1 MDEIHMKNILITGA
15 SRGIGESIKCILQNK
30 GFHCITPTRRELD
43 ILDLSSIE
51 SYFSSLDVH
60 IDGLVNNAA
69 INIIGDIDAI
79 NDNDIEKMISANLIA
94 PLKIIQFVVKGMK
107 HKRLGKIVN
116 ISSIWGIRSKE
127 FRTLYSL
134 TKFGINGVTKSLA
147 RELGKDNILVNS
159 IAPGYVNTEMTSQN
173 IPKDVQDKIKEDI
186 PLKRF
191 AEPEEIAQLV
201 AFLLSD
207 ENTYITG
214 QTLTIDGG
222 FLA

>member
-1 MDEIHMKNILITGA
+1 
-15 SRGIGESIKCILQNK
+15 
-30 GFHCITPTRRELD
+30 
-43 ILDLSSIE
+43 
-51 SYFSSLDVH
+51 
-60 IDGLVNNAA
+60 
-69 INIIGDIDAI
+69 
-79 NDNDIEKMISANLIA
+79 
-94 PLKIIQFVVKGMK
+94 
-107 HKRLGKIVN
+107 
-116 ISSIWGIRSKE
+116 
-127 FRTLYSL
+127 
-134 TKFGINGVTKSLA
+134 
-147 RELGKDNILVNS
+147 
-159 IAPGYVNTEMTSQN
+159 MTSQN